1 MSKTEGSTWCAIHR
15 VSVEQCDRCKKEP
28 YVTRY
33 FVGAVSIKHDALTEN
48 EPTEADWKEFEK
60 ELIKAM
66 RQSHSSPYQIY
77 FEEWDPDKINLIGDE

>member
-15 VSVEQCDRCKKEP
+15 AWAADCKQCEDEP
-28 YVTRY
+28 YITRY
-33 FVGAVSIKHDALTEN
+33 FAGAVSIKDNALTEN

-66 RQSHSSPYQIY
+66 HQSHSNPYQIY
-77 FEEWDPDKINLIGDE
+77 FEEWDPDKIILSGDE